1 MWSAAHLTVTP
12 DDSVLSRISCLSPE
26 CARSPCT
33 PLPLTMLIPDRL
45 RQVRELKD
53 DSWATRWLAMG
64 HSGPTVSMW
73 AHRAEKV
80 SLRRL
85 WQQQQQQQEEETAAA
100 AAAAAGAV
108 SGMGGGGSGRHATAH
123 PSCGADIC
131 HAKSALHCRQLTF
144 WPLLP
149 ALLLQE
155 GQVVT
160 AAKGPTMRMFTY
172 FVRCGATCSTKLRML
187 RTGGWPKCDVWL
199 PSSPERSSSSTL
211 GWRRSRAA
219 AWVCRSSK
227 KAATTARQAVSEHQD
242 KRHNPHCC
250 ALAIVRWRITA
261 QACLTQACC

>member
-85 WQQQQQQQEEETAAA
+85 WQQQQQEEETA

-108 SGMGGGGSGRHATAH
+108 SGMGGGGQG
-123 PSCGADIC
+123 GMQ
-131 HAKSALHCRQLTF
+131 LHTPAAVLTF
-144 WPLLP
+144 
-149 ALLLQE
+149 
-155 GQVVT
+155 
-160 AAKGPTMRMFTY
+160 
-172 FVRCGATCSTKLRML
+172 VR
-187 RTGGWPKCDVWL
+187 PK
-199 PSSPERSSSSTL
+199 
-211 GWRRSRAA
+211 A
-219 AWVCRSSK
+219 
-227 KAATTARQAVSEHQD
+227 
-242 KRHNPHCC
+242 HC
-250 ALAIVRWRITA
+250 IVGS
-261 QACLTQACC
+261 